1 MKITKA
7 WVEKWKPCEKAV
19 KLAAGHG
26 FTLGSDDVEVA
37 EFFAKRDFA
46 WANWLITRR
55 LRRADCV
62 RYARYAA
69 NNCEAAADAAPA
81 VAREASWA
89 AWWAAKAAATDA
101 ALAVARAAFWAAYR
115 AVDANSG
122 LKPQILEYGIELM
135 QARK

>member
-1 MKITKA
+1 MSGRSA
-7 WVEKWKPCEKAV
+7 NASAALPGCDRGSRRLV
-19 KLAAGHG
+19 KH
-26 FTLGSDDVEVA
+26 
-37 EFFAKRDFA
+37 
-46 WANWLITRR
+46 NWLITRR

-69 NNCEAAADAAPA
+69 NNCE
-81 VAREASWA
+81 
-89 AWWAAKAAATDA
+89 AAATDA

>member
-1 MKITKA
+1 MSGRSA
-7 WVEKWKPCEKAV
+7 NASAALPGCDRGSRRLV
-19 KLAAGHG
+19 KH
-26 FTLGSDDVEVA
+26 
-37 EFFAKRDFA
+37 
-46 WANWLITRR
+46 NWLITRR

>member
-19 KLAAGHG
+19 KLAAEHG

-46 WANWLITRR
+46 WANWFITRR

-69 NNCEAAADAAPA
+69 DAAPAAPA
-81 VAREASWA
+81 VAWA
-89 AWWAAKAAATDA
+89 AWWAANAAAADA

-135 QARK
+135 EARK